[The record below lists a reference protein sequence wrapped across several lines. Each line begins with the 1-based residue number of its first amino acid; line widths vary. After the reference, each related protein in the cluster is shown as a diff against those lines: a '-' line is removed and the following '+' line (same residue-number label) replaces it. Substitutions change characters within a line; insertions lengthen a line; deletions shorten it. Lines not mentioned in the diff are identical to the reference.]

1 MQAMKHVT
9 IIVVLML
16 LAASAAGQQPA
27 PGQAPDLLPE
37 FLKVSRIESITAD
50 VHDAALNRNVSFVVP
65 RSYWEEITAALQPAK
80 RSSERASGKVMGSL
94 KIRYS
99 DIGSQLAIELF
110 DVPDGPGG
118 FAIQEN
124 GGHMFYYRGGDSAK
138 LKAAIEKARTSE
150 K

>member
-1 MQAMKHVT
+1 MKHTT

-16 LAASAAGQQPA
+16 LAATAAGQEPTQAQP
-27 PGQAPDLLPE
+27 PDLLPE

-50 VHDAALNRNVSFVVP
+50 MHDAASNRNVTFVVP
-65 RSYWEEITAALQPAK
+65 RSCWEEITASLQPAK
-80 RSSERASGKVMGSL
+80 RSSERASGKVLGSL
-94 KIRYS
+94 KIRYT

-110 DVPDGPGG
+110 DVPNGPGG

-138 LKAAIEKARTSE
+138 LKAAIQKARTSE